1 MKTIKDIETGIIED
15 FEMFDDWMQKYE
27 YLIDLGKELVPIE
40 EKYKIEDNLIRGCQS
55 RVWLHTE
62 KQDEK
67 IIYTADSDAI
77 MTKGIIA
84 ILIRVLSNQTAAEI
98 ISADLS
104 FIDAIGLKEQ
114 LSATRANGLVSMIK
128 KMKLYALALKNK
140 IPLIGVCR
148 GMQMMNVASG
158 GTLYGDIPTE
168 IGTTV
173 IHRNNGEVM
182 HEIALS
188 CNNPYYTNLIFP
200 LFKDT
205 FLVNSWHHQGLKD
218 ISPNLNVIA
227 RSYDGLPEAV
237 VMNDSVHPF
246 MIAVQFHPERL
257 G

>member
-1 MKTIKDIETGIIED
+1 MKTIKDIEGGIIED

-128 KMKLYALALKNK
+128 KMKLYALALNNK
-140 IPLIGVCR
+140 
-148 GMQMMNVASG
+148 
-158 GTLYGDIPTE
+158 
-168 IGTTV
+168 
-173 IHRNNGEVM
+173 
-182 HEIALS
+182 
-188 CNNPYYTNLIFP
+188 
-200 LFKDT
+200 
-205 FLVNSWHHQGLKD
+205 
-218 ISPNLNVIA
+218 
-227 RSYDGLPEAV
+227 
-237 VMNDSVHPF
+237 
-246 MIAVQFHPERL
+246 
-257 G
+257 